1 MSTEVPAS
9 GSRGFRRRLLVT
21 LLVLALLTGSF
32 AVLNMLQG
40 AKLTNAAIDAR
51 LATDRAGTTLVLT
64 ANQPIDSIADVTVSP
79 DEAVDVAIDGRT
91 VSLAFERPLADA
103 TDYDV
108 TLSGVVGTIQP
119 THSEWTY
126 SFSTPDRPIGV
137 LARSAEGD
145 DRVLVRDLHG
155 GAAGSVLFSAPVIRS
170 FDMTSDGLVAALTVE
185 PDGSTRAWVG
195 GPDGAAELVPPPEA
209 AVGATMSELHAS
221 PTNPLVGYTVS
232 TPGTPEAP
240 GLTDALVLHDL
251 SGTADGAARFVGVFG
266 DTPASVLHWT
276 FVPGTSS
283 VVVQDAEFSLFLV
296 DALGL
301 RPPQPL
307 GRFDE
312 MRGFVPGTT
321 TLIVADPDAG
331 SLIDLAT
338 GSVTRLE
345 LPLSELADGTYAG
358 RTHLLSPDGAYIQSF
373 SVADYST
380 GSTRLFSS
388 VARVDADGTTTELF
402 APASTSSRV
411 DQYCPAPNGRSVA
424 VVTVPLGAVPDSD
437 GVAPGFADSLT
448 TIVDAVTGAV
458 IASSP
463 GAFPDWC
470 R

>member
-1 MSTEVPAS
+1 MSTEVTS

-21 LLVLALLTGSF
+21 LLVLAVLTGAF
-32 AVLNMLQG
+32 AVLNTLQG
-40 AKLTNAAIDAR
+40 AKLTGGAIDAR

-64 ANQPIDSIADVTVSP
+64 ANQPIDSVAEVRVSP
-79 DEAVDVAIDGRT
+79 DEAVDIAIDGRT

-103 TDYDV
+103 TDYAV
-108 TLSGVVGTIQP
+108 TLAGVVGTIQP
-119 THSEWTY
+119 TASEWTY

-137 LARSAEGD
+137 LSRSADGD
-145 DRVLVRDLHG
+145 DRVLVRDLNG

-170 FDMTSDGLVAALTVE
+170 FDLTSDGLVAALTVE
-185 PDGSTRAWVG
+185 PDGATRAWVG
-195 GPDGAAELVPPPEA
+195 GAEGAAELVPPPEA
-209 AVGATMSELHAS
+209 AVGARMSRLHAS

-232 TPGTPEAP
+232 TPGTAESP

-251 SGTADGAARFVGVFG
+251 SGAGGSTARFVGVFG
-266 DTPASVLHWT
+266 ETPARVLDWA

-307 GRFDE
+307 GRFEE
-312 MRGFVPGTT
+312 MRGFIPGTT

-331 SLIDLAT
+331 SLVDLTT
-338 GSVTRLE
+338 GAVTRLD

-358 RTHLLSPDGAYIQSF
+358 RSRVIAPDGAYVQSF

-402 APASTSSRV
+402 APATTSSRV

-424 VVTVPLGAVPDSD
+424 IVTVPLDAVSDSD
-437 GVAPGFADSLT
+437 VEAPGFADSLT
-448 TIVDAVTGAV
+448 TVVDAVTGAV
-458 IASSP
+458 IASSS